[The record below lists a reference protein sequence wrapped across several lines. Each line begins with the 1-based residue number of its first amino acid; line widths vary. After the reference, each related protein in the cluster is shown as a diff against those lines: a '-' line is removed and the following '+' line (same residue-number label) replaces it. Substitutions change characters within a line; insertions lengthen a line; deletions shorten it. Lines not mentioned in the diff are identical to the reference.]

1 MSHHFLHSLG
11 VANYTIPN
19 SVTIATNNT
28 IASTTVVSSLQLR
41 LHAMGDA
48 YTPRARDDDEVSLIS
63 MCELAP
69 SPIDEDEYDHAAS
82 DDDPLV
88 SKTVLPP
95 LLQQSKSSALHHHS
109 PHAGGLALWRNP
121 PPPPTAAQD

>member
-1 MSHHFLHSLG
+1 MMWSLG
-11 VANYTIPN
+11 IVSDVANYTITN

-82 DDDPLV
+82 DDDPV
-88 SKTVLPP
+88 SKTVPPP